1 VTRCQLEEHAGERE
15 RYELWE
21 QRYLFDGARATLPSR
36 AREDNLSHLFAIS
49 TDSYV
54 EVVGH
59 PGGLISSAHVPLA
72 RRVGLRRNW
81 CTIIDVFPSTKLL
94 SAWKFNPSSV
104 PVNYHLVHTK
114 QSRREDQSHEV

>member
-1 VTRCQLEEHAGERE
+1 MKVMDGDEVVGDEVSIGRTRQRERE

-21 QRYLFDGARATLPSR
+21 QRYLFDGARATLPYQGP
-36 AREDNLSHLFAIS
+36 AKINLSQLFAIS

-81 CTIIDVFPSTKLL
+81 YTIIDVFPSTKLL
-94 SAWKFNPSSV
+94 SAWKFIPSPLS
-104 PVNYHLVHTK
+104 L
-114 QSRREDQSHEV
+114 